1 MADRLARIFG
11 TEEDKV
17 NCPFYFKIG
26 ACRHGDRCTRLH
38 NKPLCSQTILMVHMY
53 ENPAVALAMSEGAQV
68 PERAIREA
76 VRHCEDFYE
85 EVFQELANY
94 GELLELHV

>member
-1 MADRLARIFG
+1 
-11 TEEDKV
+11 
-17 NCPFYFKIG
+17 
-26 ACRHGDRCTRLH
+26 
-38 NKPLCSQTILMVHMY
+38 MY

-94 GELLELHV
+94 GELLELHVWDNMGDHMIGNVYAKFATEDEAENAAKNLNGRY

>member
-1 MADRLARIFG
+1 
-11 TEEDKV
+11 
-17 NCPFYFKIG
+17 
-26 ACRHGDRCTRLH
+26 
-38 NKPLCSQTILMVHMY
+38 MVHMY